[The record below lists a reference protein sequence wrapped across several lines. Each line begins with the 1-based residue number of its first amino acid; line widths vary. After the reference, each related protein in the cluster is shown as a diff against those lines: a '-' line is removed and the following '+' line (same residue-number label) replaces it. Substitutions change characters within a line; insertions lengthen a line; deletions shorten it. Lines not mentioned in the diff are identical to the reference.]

1 MLEHGGSS
9 EWRARHFGPTDETL
23 LPSLCDRI
31 LRSMAGEQVNFDDI
45 DLPRGTAF
53 QRAIWRE
60 TRRIRLGLV
69 RTYGDLAAAVGR
81 PTAARAVGQAMRR
94 NPQPIVTPCH
104 RVVSASG
111 PGGFG
116 GHGADGRWSKIK
128 ATLLEAEAVDTR
140 I

>member
-1 MLEHGGSS
+1 MLEHGESN
-9 EWRARHFGPTDETL
+9 EWRRQHFGPMDAAL

-31 LRSMAGEQVNFDDI
+31 LRSMGGERVTFDDI

-60 TRRIRLGLV
+60 TRRIRPGLV
-69 RTYGDLAAAVGR
+69 RTYGDLAATVGR
-81 PTAARAVGQAMRR
+81 PAAARAVGQAMRR
-94 NPQPIVTPCH
+94 NPQPIVIPCH

-116 GHGADGRWSKIK
+116 GHGAGGRWSKIK
-128 ATLLEAEAVDTR
+128 ATLLEAETVDVHR
-140 I
+140 